1 MSFQTK
7 SRVTRDSADTDWYV
21 ITDEYKAYRKT
32 NFEDTNKLEGI
43 ARTDVSDTVREVV
56 VTWKDEAS
64 AQEWYVDSTCA
75 AFREARNTYESNN
88 GIVRINPGNGL
99 MEISGGTFVPD

>member
-1 MSFQTK
+1 MSFQTT
-7 SRVTRDSADTDWYV
+7 SRTTREDADMAWYEP
-21 ITDEYKAYRKT
+21 TDEFKSYRQT
-32 NFEDTNKLEGI
+32 NYIDNGKMESVSRTN
-43 ARTDVSDTVREVV
+43 VSDTVRQVV